1 MLVKD
6 VIALACDFT
15 DNSALGDK
23 IRLSQDLTDD
33 EQAQMDIYLKCFNL
47 VNNEIASEFVP
58 IKKIEQFDVESG
70 KVLFSKFSN
79 KPYKILYVKNSL
91 GKKMRF
97 KVFQD
102 HIVVFCKK
110 AIIAYTILPENLT
123 ATDMVETFIPER
135 IYAYGLAREY
145 LFFKAMFDDAEIF
158 EERFKN
164 SLEIICRAS
173 VHSKMPRRRWI

>member
-6 VIALACDFT
+6 IVALACDFT
-15 DNSALGDK
+15 CNENLSAKINS
-23 IRLSQDLTDD
+23 SQEFD
-33 EQAQMDIYLKCFNL
+33 ENEQSQINCYVKCFNL
-47 VNNEIASEFVP
+47 VNNEIASEFIP
-58 IKKIEQFDVESG
+58 IKKVEQFEVNDG
-70 KVLFSKFSN
+70 KILLSKFTK
-79 KPYKILYVKNSL
+79 KPYKILYVKNGL

-102 HIVVFCKK
+102 HLVVFCKK
-110 AIIAYTILPENLT
+110 AIIAYTTLPEKLT
-123 ATDMVETFIPER
+123 EVDEVETFIPER

-145 LFFKAMFDDAEIF
+145 LFFKAMIDDAEIF

-164 SLEIICRAS
+164 SLEIICRVP